1 MKILKMLVLPL
12 GLFFYALSVQANN
25 RYENYQGQGTWSFSS
40 NKQSVQVFIKGS
52 YVYAQAQ
59 NQKQLPAARLK
70 RVNSN
75 LLNDYTGQYIVIED
89 FNNDGWQD
97 IGVLKSVGFTGNREL
112 QYEHCYAVFDYVP
125 GFYSFRSRPSKTVC
139 LN

>member
-1 MKILKMLVLPL
+1 MKISKIIFLSVSL
-12 GLFFYALSVQANN
+12 LFSAASVQANN
-25 RYENYQGQGTWSFSS
+25 RYENYQGQGIWSFRSD
-40 NKQSVQVFIKGS
+40 KQAVQVFIKGS
-52 YVYAQAQ
+52 NVYAQVQ
-59 NQKQLPAARLK
+59 SQTQLPATRLK

-97 IGVLKSVGFTGNREL
+97 IGVLKSVGFTGNREC
-112 QYEHCYAVFDYVP
+112 QGEHCYAVFEYVP
-125 GFYSFRSRPSKTVC
+125 GFYSFRSKASKTVC